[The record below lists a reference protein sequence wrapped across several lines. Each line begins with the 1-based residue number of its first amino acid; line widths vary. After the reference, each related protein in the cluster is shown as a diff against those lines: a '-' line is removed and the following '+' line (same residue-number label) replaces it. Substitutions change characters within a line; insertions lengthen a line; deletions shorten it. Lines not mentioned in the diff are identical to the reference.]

1 MTRSPDNP
9 YAAPQA
15 EVERDAA
22 PSFDLGWAEDT
33 RNRAPPS

>member
-1 MTRSPDNP
+1 MTRSPDANP

-22 PSFDLGWAEDT
+22 PSFDLGWAET
-33 RNRAPPS
+33 PEPAPPS